1 MSLEAEARTA
11 LASIAT
17 GNPAWS
23 VAVVIGGT
31 AGTGLDV
38 GTTGAT
44 DFGANGE
51 TGLDIGTVRVSSA
64 AFPKPT
70 HGQTIL
76 VRGES
81 VVVLSVAGTALWVIQ
96 YRKVR
101 PVTGV

>member
-17 GNPAWS
+17 ANPAWS

-38 GTTGAT
+38 GTTGAS
-44 DFGANGE
+44 DFAEMGEAGAE
-51 TGLDIGTVRVSSA
+51 TGTVRVSSA
-64 AFPKPT
+64 AFTKPSRVE
-70 HGQTIL
+70 TIT
-76 VRGES
+76 VRG
-81 VVVLSVAGTALWVIQ
+81 VPVTVLSVSGVALWVIQ

-101 PVTGV
+101 PVEGV